1 MTVKWRS
8 SVSAV
13 VVKWHSNVSQV
24 ADEWPWPL
32 SGIRLAVEWLNMYR
46 EGAEISVAPHW
57 P

>member
-13 VVKWHSNVSQV
+13 VVKWQSSVSQV

-32 SGIRLAVEWLNMYR
+32 SGIRLAVEWLNMDSG
-46 EGAEISVAPHW
+46 GAEI
-57 P
+57 

>member
-13 VVKWHSNVSQV
+13 VVKWQSNVSRV

-32 SGIRLAVEWLNMYR
+32 SGIRLAVEWLTVDSG
-46 EGAEISVAPHW
+46 GAEI
-57 P
+57 